1 MNLELLQRIEN
12 STAHRKSR
20 EDNAHYILN
29 NPELF
34 PELLQL
40 AFTTDDKNHYKP
52 CWILELVLEKELHLV
67 APFLDTF
74 CDKISKYTN
83 ESGLRSISKI
93 CMFLA
98 QHMVLT
104 KNQEQKIIESCFDWL
119 ILENVKV
126 ATKAYSIRAL
136 FELGKKN
143 DWVYP
148 ELKRIL
154 TDDYV
159 KYSAAY
165 KAVAREIVKKIK

>member
-20 EDNAHYILN
+20 EDNAHYILD

-34 PELLQL
+34 SELLKF
-40 AFTTDDKNHYKP
+40 AFNTSNKNHFKS
-52 CWILELVLEKELHLV
+52 CWILELVLEERLHLV

-74 CDKISKYTN
+74 CDKISEYTN
-83 ESGLRSISKI
+83 ESALRSISKI
-93 CMFLA
+93 CMFLSK
-98 QHMVLT
+98 HMILT
-104 KNQEQKIIESCFDWL
+104 KDQEQKIIESCFDWL

-126 ATKAYSIRAL
+126 ATKAYSIRTL
-136 FELGKKN
+136 FELGKKKE
-143 DWVYP
+143 WVYL

-154 TDDYV
+154 SDDYT

-165 KAVAREIVKKIK
+165 KAVAREILKKMK

>member
-12 STAHRKSR
+12 SSAHRKSR
-20 EDNAHYILN
+20 EDNAQYILN

-34 PELLQL
+34 SELLKL
-40 AFTTDDKNHYKP
+40 AFNTSNKNHYKS
-52 CWILELVLEKELHLV
+52 CWILELVLEEKIHLLN
-67 APFLDTF
+67 PFLDVY
-74 CDKISKYTN
+74 CNKISKYTN
-83 ESGLRSISKI
+83 ESALRSISKI

-98 QHMVLT
+98 KYMILT
-104 KNQEQKIIESCFDWL
+104 KEQEQKIIESSFDWL

-136 FELGKKN
+136 FQLGRNNK
-143 DWVYP
+143 WVYL

-154 TDDYV
+154 SEDYT

-165 KAVAREIVKKIK
+165 KAVAREILKKLE

>member
-1 MNLELLQRIEN
+1 
-12 STAHRKSR
+12 
-20 EDNAHYILN
+20 
-29 NPELF
+29 
-34 PELLQL
+34 
-40 AFTTDDKNHYKP
+40 
-52 CWILELVLEKELHLV
+52 
-67 APFLDTF
+67 
-74 CDKISKYTN
+74 
-83 ESGLRSISKI
+83 
-93 CMFLA
+93 MFLA

>member
-20 EDNAHYILN
+20 EDNAQYILN

-34 PELLQL
+34 SELIKF
-40 AFTTDDKNHYKP
+40 AFNTSNKNHYKS
-52 CWILELVLEKELHLV
+52 CWVLELVLQEKIHLLT
-67 APFLDTF
+67 PFLDDF
-74 CDKISKYTN
+74 CNKISNYTN
-83 ESGLRSISKI
+83 ESALRAISKI
-93 CMFLA
+93 CMFIAKHLL
-98 QHMVLT
+98 LT
-104 KNQEQKIIESCFDWL
+104 KIQEQKIIESCFDWL

-143 DWVYP
+143 EWVYL

-154 TDDYV
+154 SEDYT

-165 KAVAREIVKKIK
+165 KAVAREILKKLE

>member
-12 STAHRKSR
+12 STAHRESR
-20 EDNAHYILN
+20 KDNALYILN

-34 PELLQL
+34 SEFLKF
-40 AFTTDDKNHYKP
+40 AFNTNNKNHYKS
-52 CWILELVLEKELHLV
+52 CWILELVLEEKIHLLT
-67 APFLDTF
+67 PFLDVF
-74 CDKISKYTN
+74 CNKISKFTN
-83 ESGLRSISKI
+83 ESALRSISKI

-98 QHMVLT
+98 KYMILT
-104 KNQEQKIIESCFDWL
+104 KDQEQKIIESCFDWL

-136 FELGKKN
+136 FELGRKN
-143 DWVYP
+143 DWVYL

-154 TDDYV
+154 SEDYT

-165 KAVAREIVKKIK
+165 KAVAREILKKLE